1 MGNFNLY
8 SKTAE
13 TEEPV
18 ALDQSF
24 SSRVND
30 IAIHY
35 ILKQNVIDLLRL
47 TDKEYSDNLIV
58 LVSSVFDKNLTHEE
72 IGLLN
77 SHIESETIQEAILD
91 LIPSNETAKKK
102 MLMNIAKYY
111 IKIMMIYSAI
121 VSTLDP
127 QYMYEDEKGEKQ
139 VFYLKDFQQLKKIP
153 KGVSPVLQ
161 QLTNPMNLCKRRV
174 NILKNKLDDTED
186 DFYILNP
193 GEKVCAS
200 QGARTLNDEVGIK
213 ELDLLYYDIF
223 DYGQKSWKTRSP
235 EMDIK
240 YNNDLTLF
248 YQTFTGEQVRPG
260 RVKSF
265 KDIEL
270 LDFRSLSYCTDPL
283 FTQEFT
289 VSKSNPYIKRYV
301 EEIKLI
307 EEETKIY
314 RESLNEQL
322 NVLFHM
328 NTKNEETTYS
338 INPKLTMKTILETE
352 EKTRELISALYT
364 DCERRFVNALIL
376 FEKIYDEQ
384 TKDLNQQQ
392 YTQLQKEIVT
402 NAPRN
407 QIALED
413 EVELEEEPLYNS
425 ALYVNKPLPLP
436 ENYKEPE
443 IPEKKEEEKE
453 SPYDQTYG
461 QAKQE
466 QAKQEQAKQ
475 EQAKQEQAKQEQANE
490 KEEVKEE
497 IQDNLLDTGLDRPL
511 NTVKPEE
518 KDKSWISGITD
529 TLSGFSAA
537 SFMAKQDKPV
547 PEKDTFGLETDFGKI
562 QPVETEKDTFGI
574 TKPVNTEK
582 DMFGFAKTVAPVEP
596 AVPVEKDMFGFAK
609 TVAPVEPV
617 VPVEKDMFG
626 FAKKVEQ
633 AEPRV
638 NTNKN
643 KNTNTNTN
651 IVLKPLNLPRVD
663 NPSLP
668 YNSQNMNRR
677 EPLPRPLPVPLPVDN
692 SLKKTTNQNKPLAN
706 QAPNQLGA
714 RNPDTRNP
722 ETRIPETRIPDT
734 RNPDTR
740 NRDERDEKKPEK
752 KEEERR
758 NVARNMFGEPD
769 LS

>member
-58 LVSSVFDKNLTHEE
+58 LVSSVFEKNLTHEE

-102 MLMNIAKYY
+102 MIMNIAKYY

-127 QYMYEDEKGEKQ
+127 QYMYEDENGEKQ

-186 DFYILNP
+186 DVYILNP
-193 GEKVCAS
+193 GEKVCSS
-200 QGARTLNDEVGIK
+200 QGSRTLNDEVGIK
-213 ELDLLYYDIF
+213 ELDLLYYDVF

-235 EMDIK
+235 EMNIK

-248 YQTFTGEQVRPG
+248 YQTFTGEQVRPS

-289 VSKSNPYIKRYV
+289 VQKSNPYIKRYV

-328 NTKNEETTYS
+328 NTKNDETIYS

-392 YTQLQKEIVT
+392 YNQLQKENVIGV

-413 EVELEEEPLYNS
+413 EVELEEQPLYNS

-443 IPEKKEEEKE
+443 AKQEEAKEEAKEEKE
-453 SPYDQTYG
+453 DDLYDMSYDQTYG
-461 QAKQE
+461 QTKQE
-466 QAKQEQAKQ
+466 QPQEKQ
-475 EQAKQEQAKQEQANE
+475 
-490 KEEVKEE
+490 
-497 IQDNLLDTGLDRPL
+497 DLLDDGLDRPL

-529 TLSGFSAA
+529 TLSRFSAPA
-537 SFMAKQDKPV
+537 FAKEVV
-547 PEKDTFGLETDFGKI
+547 PEKEPQKDTFGLDAGDYGKT
-562 QPVETEKDTFGI
+562 QEPEKDAFGFP
-574 TKPVNTEK
+574 KPAEPEKEETVLPEKEEPEK
-582 DMFGFAKTVAPVEP
+582 DMFGFPKKEEP
-596 AVPVEKDMFGFAK
+596 
-609 TVAPVEPV
+609 
-617 VPVEKDMFG
+617 
-626 FAKKVEQ
+626 
-633 AEPRV
+633 V
-638 NTNKN
+638 NTNTNTNRN
-643 KNTNTNTN
+643 KNTNTN

-663 NPSLP
+663 NPTLP
-668 YNSQNMNRR
+668 YDTNTNRR
-677 EPLPRPLPVPLPVDN
+677 APVPVPLPGPVPVPLPIEN
-692 SLKKTTNQNKPLAN
+692 RLKKNMNTLTN
-706 QAPNQLGA
+706 QAPNQPGLRILETRNPDVRNPDAKIPDA

-722 ETRIPETRIPDT
+722 DVRNPDT
-734 RNPDTR
+734 RNPDARNPETR
-740 NRDERDEKKPEK
+740 NPDARNQDARNLNAKKLEAK
-752 KEEERR
+752 KEENRR

>member
-127 QYMYEDEKGEKQ
+127 QYMYEDENGEKQ

-193 GEKVCAS
+193 GEKVCSS
-200 QGARTLNDEVGIK
+200 QGTRTLNDEVGIK

-235 EMDIK
+235 EMNLK

-248 YQTFTGEQVRPG
+248 YQTFTGEQVRPS

-328 NTKNEETTYS
+328 NTKNEETIYS

-392 YTQLQKEIVT
+392 YTQLQKENVIGV

-413 EVELEEEPLYNS
+413 EVELEEQPLYNS
-425 ALYVNKPLPLP
+425 ALYVNKPIPLP
-436 ENYKEPE
+436 DNYKEPE
-443 IPEKKEEEKE
+443 AKQDKQETPL
-453 SPYDQTYG
+453 YDQTSG
-461 QAKQE
+461 LVQTTQEPKQE
-466 QAKQEQAKQ
+466 PIQPATQ
-475 EQAKQEQAKQEQANE
+475 
-490 KEEVKEE
+490 VKPVA
-497 IQDNLLDTGLDRPL
+497 QDNLLDTGLDRPL
-511 NTVKPEE
+511 DTVKPEE

-529 TLSGFSAA
+529 TLSRFSAPA
-537 SFMAKQDKPV
+537 FMAKDTQDKPV
-547 PEKDTFGLETDFGKI
+547 PEKEPQKDTFGLDMGYGEA
-562 QPVETEKDTFGI
+562 P
-574 TKPVNTEK
+574 EK
-582 DMFGFAKTVAPVEP
+582 DMFGFPKPAEPVL
-596 AVPVEKDMFGFAK
+596 PVEKDMFGFPK
-609 TVAPVEPV
+609 KEETVEPV
-617 VPVEKDMFG
+617 PEKDMFG
-626 FAKKVEQ
+626 FPKAVEPVEKDVPLN
-633 AEPRV
+633 A

-643 KNTNTNTN
+643 TNKNTN
-651 IVLKPLNLPRVD
+651 IVLKPLNLPRVEDPTRPYD
-663 NPSLP
+663 N
-668 YNSQNMNRR
+668 NTNRR
-677 EPLPRPLPVPLPVDN
+677 APVPLPAPLPVPLPV
-692 SLKKTTNQNKPLAN
+692 KKNTNIVSN
-706 QAPNQLGA
+706 QTPNQQGARIPDARIPDA

-722 ETRIPETRIPDT
+722 DARIPDARIPETKNPYATNLGPRNADT
-734 RNPDTR
+734 RNTETRNPETRNADTR
-740 NRDERDEKKPEK
+740 NMNAKKQEK
-752 KEEERR
+752 KEENRR

>member
-77 SHIESETIQEAILD
+77 SHIESETIQEAVLD

-127 QYMYEDEKGEKQ
+127 QYMYEDENGEKQ

-200 QGARTLNDEVGIK
+200 QGTRTLNDEVGIK
-213 ELDLLYYDIF
+213 ELDLLYYDVF

-235 EMDIK
+235 EMNIK

-248 YQTFTGEQVRPG
+248 YQTFTGEQVRPSH
-260 RVKSF
+260 VKSF

-301 EEIKLI
+301 EEIKHI

-328 NTKNEETTYS
+328 NTKNGETIYS
-338 INPKLTMKTILETE
+338 INPMLTMKTILETE
-352 EKTRELISALYT
+352 EKTRELIGALYT

-376 FEKIYDEQ
+376 FEKIYDDQ

-392 YTQLQKEIVT
+392 YTQLQKENVI

-425 ALYVNKPLPLP
+425 SLYVNKPLPLP

-443 IPEKKEEEKE
+443 MTEEKEEEEEEPLYDTKE
-453 SPYDQTYG
+453 
-461 QAKQE
+461 QE
-466 QAKQEQAKQ
+466 P
-475 EQAKQEQAKQEQANE
+475 
-490 KEEVKEE
+490 
-497 IQDNLLDTGLDRPL
+497 IQDNLLDTGLDKPL
-511 NTVKPEE
+511 NTVNPE
-518 KDKSWISGITD
+518 KTDKSWISGITD
-529 TLSGFSAA
+529 TFRGFSAP
-537 SFMAKQDKPV
+537 SFMAKDTMDKAV
-547 PEKDTFGLETDFGKI
+547 PEPQKDTFGL
-562 QPVETEKDTFGI
+562 ETEKDTFGI
-574 TKPVNTEK
+574 TKPVEPVEK
-582 DMFGFAKTVAPVEP
+582 DMFGFPKKVEP
-596 AVPVEKDMFGFAK
+596 VVHVEKDMFGFAK
-609 TVAPVEPV
+609 TVEPVEPV
-617 VPVEKDMFG
+617 EKDIFG
-626 FAKKVEQ
+626 FPKKVEPV
-633 AEPRV
+633 EPTV
-638 NTNKN
+638 
-643 KNTNTNTN
+643 NTNTNTN
-651 IVLKPLNLPRVD
+651 IVLKPLNLPRVE
-663 NPSLP
+663 NPSRP
-668 YNSQNMNRR
+668 YDTNNSQNMNRR
-677 EPLPRPLPVPLPVDN
+677 EPLPVPRPVPQPVPLPVPLPVHLPVDN
-692 SLKKTTNQNKPLAN
+692 SLKKNTNQNKPLSN
-706 QAPNQLGA
+706 QVPNQLG
-714 RNPDTRNP
+714 TRNT
-722 ETRIPETRIPDT
+722 ETRIPETR
-734 RNPDTR
+734 
-740 NRDERDEKKPEK
+740 NRDERNEKKPEK
-752 KEEERR
+752 KEENRK

>member
-127 QYMYEDEKGEKQ
+127 QYMYEDENGEKQ

-200 QGARTLNDEVGIK
+200 QGTRTLNDEVGIK
-213 ELDLLYYDIF
+213 ELDLLYYDVF

-235 EMDIK
+235 EMDLK

-248 YQTFTGEQVRPG
+248 YQTFTGEQVRPS

-322 NVLFHM
+322 NVLFQM
-328 NTKNEETTYS
+328 NTKNEETYS
-338 INPKLTMKTILETE
+338 INPMLTMKTILETE

-392 YTQLQKEIVT
+392 YTQLQKENVI

-443 IPEKKEEEKE
+443 MTEEKE
-453 SPYDQTYG
+453 VEPYDTIYG
-461 QAKQE
+461 QENRAQE
-466 QAKQEQAKQ
+466 NRTQENRTQ
-475 EQAKQEQAKQEQANE
+475 EEQK
-490 KEEVKEE
+490 
-497 IQDNLLDTGLDRPL
+497 DNLLDTGLDKPL
-511 NTVKPEE
+511 NTVNPEE

-529 TLSGFSAA
+529 TFRGFSAP
-537 SFMAKQDKPV
+537 SFMAKEDKPV
-547 PEKDTFGLETDFGKI
+547 PQKDTFGLETDFGKT

-574 TKPVNTEK
+574 TKPVPVEK
-582 DMFGFAKTVAPVEP
+582 DMFGVAKTVEP

-609 TVAPVEPV
+609 TVEPVE
-617 VPVEKDMFG
+617 PVEKDMFG
-626 FAKKVEQ
+626 FPKKVEPV
-633 AEPRV
+633 EPVV

-651 IVLKPLNLPRVD
+651 IVLKPLNLPRVE

-677 EPLPRPLPVPLPVDN
+677 EPLPLPVPLPAPLPVDN
-692 SLKKTTNQNKPLAN
+692 SLKKNTIQNKPLAN

-714 RNPDTRNP
+714 RNTDARNTETRNI
-722 ETRIPETRIPDT
+722 E
-734 RNPDTR
+734 TR
-740 NRDERDEKKPEK
+740 NRDERYEKKPEK
-752 KEEERR
+752 KEENRR

>member
-58 LVSSVFDKNLTHEE
+58 LVSSVFEKNLTHEE

-127 QYMYEDEKGEKQ
+127 QYMYEDENGEKQ

-174 NILKNKLDDTED
+174 NILKNKLDETED

-193 GEKVCAS
+193 GEKVCSS
-200 QGARTLNDEVGIK
+200 QGSRTLNDEVGIK
-213 ELDLLYYDIF
+213 ELDLLYYDVF

-235 EMDIK
+235 EMNIK

-248 YQTFTGEQVRPG
+248 YQTFTGEQVRPS

-289 VSKSNPYIKRYV
+289 VPKSNPYIKRYV

-328 NTKNEETTYS
+328 NTKNDETIYS

-392 YTQLQKEIVT
+392 YTQLQKENVIGV

-436 ENYKEPE
+436 DNYKEPE
-443 IPEKKEEEKE
+443 LKQEEEE
-453 SPYDQTYG
+453 NPLYDQTYG
-461 QAKQE
+461 KATQEAIQEVKQE
-466 QAKQEQAKQ
+466 PTQEPIQQATQEPTQ
-475 EQAKQEQAKQEQANE
+475 EATQEVNPQEP
-490 KEEVKEE
+490 
-497 IQDNLLDTGLDRPL
+497 QDNLLNTGLD
-511 NTVKPEE
+511 TVKSEE

-529 TLSGFSAA
+529 TLSRFSAPA
-537 SFMAKQDKPV
+537 FTPKEVV
-547 PEKDTFGLETDFGKI
+547 PEKEPQKDTFGLDLGYGE
-562 QPVETEKDTFGI
+562 
-574 TKPVNTEK
+574 
-582 DMFGFAKTVAPVEP
+582 A
-596 AVPVEKDMFGFAK
+596 PVEKDMFGFPKPA
-609 TVAPVEPV
+609 EP
-617 VPVEKDMFG
+617 EKDMFG
-626 FAKKVEQ
+626 FPKKEEPVPEKDMFGFTK
-633 AEPRV
+633 AEEPMPLPV
-638 NTNKN
+638 NTNTNAN
-643 KNTNTNTN
+643 KNTNTNKNTN
-651 IVLKPLNLPRVD
+651 IVLKPLNLPRVEDPTRLYD
-663 NPSLP
+663 N
-668 YNSQNMNRR
+668 NTNRR
-677 EPLPRPLPVPLPVDN
+677 APGPVPLPMPLPGPVPLPV
-692 SLKKTTNQNKPLAN
+692 KTNTTIVSN
-706 QAPNQLGA
+706 QAPNQPGVRNPDA
-714 RNPDTRNP
+714 RNPDA
-722 ETRIPETRIPDT
+722 RIPDARIPDARNAEPKNPYATNLGLRNAET
-734 RNPDTR
+734 RNPDAR
-740 NRDERDEKKPEK
+740 KPEK
-752 KEEERR
+752 KEENRR

>member
-127 QYMYEDEKGEKQ
+127 QYMYEDETGEKQ

-193 GEKVCAS
+193 GEKVCSS
-200 QGARTLNDEVGIK
+200 QGTRTLNDEVGIK

-235 EMDIK
+235 EMDVK

-248 YQTFTGEQVRPG
+248 YQTFTGEQVRPS

-328 NTKNEETTYS
+328 NTKNEETIYS

-392 YTQLQKEIVT
+392 YTQLQKENVIGV

-436 ENYKEPE
+436 DNYKEPE
-443 IPEKKEEEKE
+443 AKQEKQEKQE
-453 SPYDQTYG
+453 DPYDQTYG

-466 QAKQEQAKQ
+466 PNQQATQ
-475 EQAKQEQAKQEQANE
+475 
-490 KEEVKEE
+490 VKPVEE

-511 NTVKPEE
+511 DTVKPEE

-529 TLSGFSAA
+529 TLSRFSAPA
-537 SFMAKQDKPV
+537 FMAKDTLDKPV
-547 PEKDTFGLETDFGKI
+547 PEKEPQKDTFGLDMGYVK
-562 QPVETEKDTFGI
+562 TEA
-574 TKPVNTEK
+574 PEK
-582 DMFGFAKTVAPVEP
+582 DMFGFPKPFEPVL
-596 AVPVEKDMFGFAK
+596 PVEKDMFGFPK
-609 TVAPVEPV
+609 KEETVET
-617 VPVEKDMFG
+617 VPEKDMFG
-626 FAKKVEQ
+626 FPKAVEP
-633 AEPRV
+633 EPLQKDGPV
-638 NTNKN
+638 N
-643 KNTNTNTN
+643 KNTNTNINKNTN
-651 IVLKPLNLPRVD
+651 IVLKPLNLPRVED
-663 NPSLP
+663 PTRP
-668 YNSQNMNRR
+668 YDTNNTNRR
-677 EPLPRPLPVPLPVDN
+677 VPVTLPVPVPFPV
-692 SLKKTTNQNKPLAN
+692 KKNTNIVSN
-706 QAPNQLGA
+706 QTPNQQGA
-714 RNPDTRNP
+714 RNPDERIP
-722 ETRIPETRIPDT
+722 DTRIPDERIPDT
-734 RNPDTR
+734 RNPDTKNPYATNLGQMNTETR
-740 NRDERDEKKPEK
+740 NPETRNTETRNMNAKKQEK
-752 KEEERR
+752 KEENRR

>member
-77 SHIESETIQEAILD
+77 SHIESETIQEAVLD

-127 QYMYEDEKGEKQ
+127 QYMYEDENGEKQ

-200 QGARTLNDEVGIK
+200 QGTRTLNDEVGIK
-213 ELDLLYYDIF
+213 ELDLLYYDVF

-235 EMDIK
+235 EMNIK

-248 YQTFTGEQVRPG
+248 YQTFTGEQVRPSH
-260 RVKSF
+260 VKSF

-301 EEIKLI
+301 EEIKHI

-328 NTKNEETTYS
+328 NTKNGETIYS
-338 INPKLTMKTILETE
+338 INPMLTMKTILETE
-352 EKTRELISALYT
+352 EKTRELIGALYT

-376 FEKIYDEQ
+376 FEKIYDDQ

-392 YTQLQKEIVT
+392 YTQLQKENVI

-443 IPEKKEEEKE
+443 MTEEKEEEE
-453 SPYDQTYG
+453 PT
-461 QAKQE
+461 E
-466 QAKQEQAKQ
+466 
-475 EQAKQEQAKQEQANE
+475 
-490 KEEVKEE
+490 
-497 IQDNLLDTGLDRPL
+497 DNLLDTGLDKPL
-511 NTVKPEE
+511 NTVNPE
-518 KDKSWISGITD
+518 KTDKSWISGITD
-529 TLSGFSAA
+529 TFRGFSAP
-537 SFMAKQDKPV
+537 SFMAKDTMDKPV
-547 PEKDTFGLETDFGKI
+547 LEPQKDTFGLETGDFGKT

-574 TKPVNTEK
+574 TKPVE
-582 DMFGFAKTVAPVEP
+582 
-596 AVPVEKDMFGFAK
+596 PVEKDMFGFAK
-609 TVAPVEPV
+609 TVEPVE
-617 VPVEKDMFG
+617 PVEKDMFG
-626 FAKKVEQ
+626 FPKKVEPV
-633 AEPRV
+633 EPNV
-638 NTNKN
+638 NTN

-651 IVLKPLNLPRVD
+651 IVLKPLNLPRVE
-663 NPSLP
+663 NPSIP
-668 YNSQNMNRR
+668 YDNSQNMNRR
-677 EPLPRPLPVPLPVDN
+677 EPLPVPRPVPRPVPQPIPLPVDN
-692 SLKKTTNQNKPLAN
+692 SLKKNTNQNKPLSN
-706 QAPNQLGA
+706 QVPNQLGTRNTETRMPDA
-714 RNPDTRNP
+714 RNI
-722 ETRIPETRIPDT
+722 E
-734 RNPDTR
+734 TR
-740 NRDERDEKKPEK
+740 NRDERNEKKPEK
-752 KEEERR
+752 KEENRK